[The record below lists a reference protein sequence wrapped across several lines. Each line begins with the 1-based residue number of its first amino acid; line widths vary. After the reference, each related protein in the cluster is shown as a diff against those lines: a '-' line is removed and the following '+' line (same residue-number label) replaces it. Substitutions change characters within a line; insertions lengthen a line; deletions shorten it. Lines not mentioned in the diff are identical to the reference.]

1 MTAVDPGTPAP
12 AAPASGDTPPVLPLT
27 GICPYLVTVDGAWRS
42 TTVAR
47 EHRCGAVSPPAILA
61 AEKQRRLCLT
71 ANYAACATFEA
82 ARATRPGGVERAPTL
97 PRPVARTTPVVLD
110 HGRIAVAMPS
120 LRSERVSGQ
129 AILVI
134 LLALA
139 FAAIIAARLTAGG
152 APALVDGVSSP
163 TPLASVGAG
172 ASPSRH
178 PASSAPSGSA
188 VPSTGSSASP
198 GASGA
203 NGSAQPSAVGTR
215 TYKIK
220 AGDTLVGIAA
230 KFNTTPKAIAKLNG
244 LTNPSALKV
253 GQILQIP

>member
-1 MTAVDPGTPAP
+1 MTAVDPGTRPSP
-12 AAPASGDTPPVLPLT
+12 PSPGDTPPDLPLT
-27 GICPYLVTVDGAWRS
+27 GICPYLVAVDGGWRS

-47 EHRCGAVSPPAILA
+47 EHRCGAVSPAAILA

-71 ANYAACATFEA
+71 ADHTTCATFEA
-82 ARATRPGGVERAPTL
+82 ARTTRPGGVERMPTL

-110 HGRIAVAMPS
+110 HGRIMVTMPS
-120 LRSERVSGQ
+120 LRSERLSGQ

-139 FAAIIAARLTAGG
+139 FAAIVAARLTAGG
-152 APALVDGVSSP
+152 APAIVGGATSP
-163 TPLASVGAG
+163 TPVVSFGAG
-172 ASPSRH
+172 ASASGH
-178 PASSAPSGSA
+178 PATRDPNGSA
-188 VPSTGSSASP
+188 GPSAGSPSSP

-203 NGSAQPSAVGTR
+203 AGSAQPSAVGTR

-230 KFNTTPKAIAKLNG
+230 KFGTTPKAISKLNG
-244 LTNPSALKV
+244 IKNPSALKV